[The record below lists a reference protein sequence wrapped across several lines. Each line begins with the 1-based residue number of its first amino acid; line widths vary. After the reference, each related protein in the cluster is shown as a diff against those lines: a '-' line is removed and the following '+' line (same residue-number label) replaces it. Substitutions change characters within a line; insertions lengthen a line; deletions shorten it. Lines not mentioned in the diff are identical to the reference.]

1 MNDRRQKPPRGGTPP
16 QPNQPKRGRGRR
28 RKGGAAGSAAP
39 DVQAAFWGE
48 PDALPAADDL
58 VRITKDPSAVVR
70 SLGRPPLPAH
80 ETIAVHYFDAVYDRT
95 VTLATALAAAGE
107 MIEPEEL
114 HRAGDDD

>member
-1 MNDRRQKPPRGGTPP
+1 MNDRRQKQPRGGTPA

-28 RKGGAAGSAAP
+28 RKGGAAATAGP
-39 DVQAAFWGE
+39 DLNTAFWGD
-48 PDALPAADDL
+48 PAALPSADEL

-80 ETIAVHYFDAVYDRT
+80 ETIAVHYFEAVYDRT

-114 HRAGDDD
+114 HRSGEDD